1 MLYLDRKRLNQIESM
16 YFWRFNVFFFLF
28 FSVGVENP
36 LIWTSYC
43 LFLFF
48 FNDFFI
54 FLRNIIDVVDERMLV
69 FDPKEDTE
77 DFFFR
82 GQRQQRRDLNK
93 KANRDQKFAFDIVYG
108 PTSTNEDVYEG
119 K

>member
-1 MLYLDRKRLNQIESM
+1 M
-16 YFWRFNVFFFLF
+16 
-28 FSVGVENP
+28 GVENP
-36 LIWTSYC
+36 LILTSYC
-43 LFLFF
+43 FVLTI
-48 FNDFFI
+48 FFI
-54 FLRNIIDVVDERMLV
+54 SLRNIIDVVDERMLV

>member
-1 MLYLDRKRLNQIESM
+1 M

-36 LIWTSYC
+36 LILTSYC
-43 LFLFF
+43 FVLTI
-48 FNDFFI
+48 FFI